1 MRRIY
6 IILLLCAS
14 VASGCYDNH
23 SNSPTDE
30 TSADRGNCT
39 LAQLRSLC
47 KEGHFYTIPNG
58 TCVGRVTSSDE
69 EGNFYRSLYIEDE
82 SGGAEILLGLYNN
95 HTQYP
100 VGLEIT
106 THLEGLAATINNGL
120 LQIGLTPESYD
131 ISLREIEPQELIDRH
146 IIRGNDITPIEP
158 IRCSIT
164 ELETTMCGRLI
175 RIDGLCHSPIDEER
189 EYYRFTDSNGEV
201 IYAYI
206 SEYATLKPS
215 LSANSLTGIL
225 RLETV
230 VANEDKHFTIAPR
243 FEYDF
248 TNTGNIY

>member
-1 MRRIY
+1 M
-6 IILLLCAS
+6 
-14 VASGCYDNH
+14 
-23 SNSPTDE
+23 
-30 TSADRGNCT
+30 
-39 LAQLRSLC
+39 AQLRSLC

-100 VGLEIT
+100 IGLQVAIR
-106 THLEGLAATINNGL
+106 LEGLAVAIEDGVV
-120 LQIGLTPESYD
+120 QIGLTPESYD

-189 EYYRFTDSNGEV
+189 EYYRFTDGNGEV

-206 SEYATLKPS
+206 SEYATLQPS
-215 LSANSLTGIL
+215 LTATSLIGIL
-225 RLETV
+225 RIERV
-230 VANEDKHFTIAPR
+230 AADQDEQFVIVPRFDHDFAVAN
-243 FEYDF
+243 
-248 TNTGNIY
+248 NID